1 MRWVILGLAL
11 LGALLAGGI
20 GAKWLGDADDNAA
33 TIKKLQEYQ
42 QGLQSKGTST
52 AALDKQ
58 MSGLNN
64 VIRSGYLLVIG
75 CLASIGAAV
84 AVGMNKIKS
93 MVAGSIWLASALIPA
108 FFEPKSL
115 VFSFLLIIAGGLILL
130 RKPVALPVAS

>member
-42 QGLQSKGTST
+42 QGLQSKGSNT

-64 VIRSGYLLVIG
+64 VIRAAYLLVIG

-84 AVGMNKIKS
+84 AVGMNKIKP
-93 MVAGSIWLASALIPA
+93 MVAGSIWLGSALIPA

-115 VFSFLLIIAGGLILL
+115 VFSFLLIIAGGLMLL
-130 RKPVALPVAS
+130 RKPATVAS